1 MGFLYILS
9 YISLL
14 LQIIFATISI
24 AAGLY
29 YVAELVE
36 EYTVIAKK
44 IILMMIFSTA
54 VIHIFLVI
62 FDSFPWLMILCG
74 LLAQGVHALI
84 MKNFPYVQF
93 LSFSFL
99 GSVILLII
107 NNYLAFTY
115 FASHY
120 YMLSEVIAYFT
131 ICLWLVPFALF
142 VSLSA
147 NDNVLPTVNE
157 RSHLLNLAATAMGL
171 PFNTETGIKICG
183 TRKSI
188 YMNYRRIIQK
198 LIGTTKIIGIP
209 ELCLQM
215 GLPSGVQ
222 EAATEKLPKYL
233 EYMTKIKQTVDR
245 EHPQYAGIVLYQIA
259 KQRKV
264 KVSRMRFTQACNLR
278 SEQWKILEDS
288 WEKYEKN
295 SKANELPRAKEN
307 TTEDVEM
314 KCEGKKEASTGLES
328 EDYEVW
334 KERILARAYENLRR
348 K

>member
-1 MGFLYILS
+1 ENIARKLGFQHNPQILEK
-9 YISLL
+9 IKENTRL
-14 LQIIFATISI
+14 LQLKQSSMIATI
-24 AAGLY
+24 G
-29 YVAELVE
+29 EMP
-36 EYTVIAKK
+36 K
-44 IILMMIFSTA
+44 I
-54 VIHIFLVI
+54 V
-62 FDSFPWLMILCG
+62 LC
-74 LLAQGVHALI
+74 A
-84 MKNFPYVQF
+84 
-93 LSFSFL
+93 
-99 GSVILLII
+99 
-107 NNYLAFTY
+107 
-115 FASHY
+115 
-120 YMLSEVIAYFT
+120 
-131 ICLWLVPFALF
+131 
-142 VSLSA
+142 
-147 NDNVLPTVNE
+147 D
-157 RSHLLNLAATAMGL
+157 LAASAMGL

-183 TRKSI
+183 IRKSI

-198 LIGTTKIIGIP
+198 LIGATKIIGIP

-222 EAATEKLPKYL
+222 EAAMEKLPKYL
-233 EYMTKIKQTVDR
+233 EYMIRIKQTVDR

-314 KCEGKKEASTGLES
+314 RCDGKKEASTGLES